1 MSNSTNPFSLNRLTL
16 LWNRYATGS
25 VNRRIFGA
33 TLVVGFFT
41 LSVKIVALLRELII
55 ASTFGTGDALEAFI
69 IALIIPAFVVN
80 VVSGTLK
87 AAMMPTYIQ
96 VLEQEGPEAA
106 QKLLSGIITF
116 TLCIQMVTIAVVI
129 AVGPHMLKFFG
140 SGFSEGKI
148 ILAQNLLYILLPI
161 IVLNGLIKV
170 FETILNAEELF
181 AFAASI
187 PAIVP
192 VISGMSILFYAN
204 VIGIY
209 ALAIGFVLGIG
220 LQLCVLA
227 LVLKKKNIKVRPRW
241 IDLTPPVRQVMHQY
255 FPMVTGAVMVS
266 STIIVDQSMAA
277 MLDPGSVAALGYAGK
292 IPATLVGIGAFALG
306 TAILPHYSK
315 MVANKDWQGIEHTLK
330 IYRWKIIQVATPLTL
345 LFYYFSEPIVQVL
358 YQRGAFTA
366 DDTVL
371 VGQVQAMYIL
381 KTPFFLLTTLMVRLV
396 SSLKF
401 NQLLMFGAMISF
413 AVNIIFNILLMK
425 IMGLPGI
432 ALSTV
437 LVYVVSLLYLTVGLR
452 MKLNS
457 VKKLSA

>member
-1 MSNSTNPFSLNRLTL
+1 MSNLTNSFYLNRLAP

-33 TLVVGFFT
+33 ALIVGFFT
-41 LSVKIVALLRELII
+41 LSVKIFSLLKELVI
-55 ASTFGTGDALEAFI
+55 ASSFGTSDALEAFI
-69 IALIIPAFVVN
+69 IANIIPAFVVN
-80 VVSGTLK
+80 VVSGSLN

-96 VLEQEGPEAA
+96 VREQEGPEAA
-106 QKLLSGIITF
+106 QKLLSGIIAL
-116 TLCIQMVTIAVVI
+116 TLCVQMVTIAVII
-129 AVGPHMLKFFG
+129 AIGPHMLRFFG
-140 SGFSEGKI
+140 SGFSEEKI
-148 ILAQNLLYILLPI
+148 ILAQKLFYILLPI
-161 IVLNGLIKV
+161 IILNGLIKV
-170 FETILNAEELF
+170 FETILNAEERF

-187 PAIVP
+187 PAVVP
-192 VISGMSILFYAN
+192 VFSAISILFYAN

-209 ALAIGFVLGIG
+209 ALAIGFVLGFG
-220 LQLCVLA
+220 LQLGVLA

-241 IDLTPPVRQVMHQY
+241 IGITPHIRQVIHQY
-255 FPMVTGAVMVS
+255 FPKVAGAVMVS

-277 MLDPGSVAALGYAGK
+277 MLDPGSVAALGYAEK
-292 IPATLVGIGAFALG
+292 IPATLVGITAMALG
-306 TAILPHYSK
+306 TAVLPYFSK
-315 MVANKDWQGIEHTLK
+315 MVANEDWQGIEHTLNT
-330 IYRWKIIQVATPLTL
+330 YRWKIIQVAIPVTL

-366 DDTVL
+366 ADTVL
-371 VGQVQAMYIL
+371 VGQVQAMYFL
-381 KTPFFLLTTLMVRLV
+381 KIPFFLLTTLMVRLI
-396 SSLKF
+396 SSLKY

-452 MKLNS
+452 IKLNR